1 MTDMDINKL
10 IGRKTSVPSIDFNQV
25 VKSDNLRYWR
35 ISRATWDRDKV
46 ELHITFEKD
55 GTQSSLDKTFNTI
68 MEAVEYFYNFLKTI

>member
-1 MTDMDINKL
+1 MDIGKL
-10 IGRKTSVPSIDFNQV
+10 IGSRKSVPSIDFNQV

-35 ISRATWDRDKV
+35 ISKATWEKDKV

-55 GTQSSLDKTFNTI
+55 GIQSTLYKHFDTI

>member
-1 MTDMDINKL
+1 MDLKKI
-10 IGRKTSVPSIDFNQV
+10 IGNTTSVPSIDFNQV

-35 ISRATWDRDKV
+35 ISKATCEKDKV

-55 GTQSSLDKTFNTI
+55 GIQSTLDKKFDTI

>member
-1 MTDMDINKL
+1 MDIEKL
-10 IGRKTSVPSIDFNQV
+10 IGGKKSVPSIDFNQV

-35 ISRATWDRDKV
+35 ISKATWEKEKV

-55 GTQSSLDKTFNTI
+55 GIQSTLDKHFDTI

>member
-1 MTDMDINKL
+1 MDIKKL
-10 IGRKTSVPSIDFNQV
+10 IGNTIPIRSIDFNQV

-35 ISRATWDRDKV
+35 ISKATWEKDKV

-55 GTQSSLDKTFNTI
+55 GIQSSLDKKFDTI